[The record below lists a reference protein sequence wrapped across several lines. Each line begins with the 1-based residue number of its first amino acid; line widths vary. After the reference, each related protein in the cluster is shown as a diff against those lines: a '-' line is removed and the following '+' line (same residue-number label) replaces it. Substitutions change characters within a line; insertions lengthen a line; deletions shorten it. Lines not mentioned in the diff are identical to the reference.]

1 MSKGRSVAFGKGVV
15 AAPRGNGQGG
25 ESSRHQSLETLT
37 VMPRRALLAA
47 GAAVSTAGLLALVGP
62 WPVGPASGR
71 SGDAALLARAEPHLR
86 GLNRVALAYLDG
98 DTTRYAGIGADERTL
113 FGIGSVSK
121 TFCGAVL
128 MDMVIKEEVTLDAT
142 VGDLT
147 DAAQS
152 ELADVTLRE
161 LASHTSGLPDFTPTE
176 TRTRNL
182 WFGLL
187 HADGARQDAVDTV
200 TDILGQ
206 RLTNRGKYSYSTA
219 GIALLAHLLARRAG
233 TTYQELLN
241 ERILTPLDLTGTS
254 LPVTR
259 AGLPL
264 GWEKG
269 LLGGRPAEPWTL
281 NGLAPGGG
289 MWSTC
294 ADLATW
300 TRLTRDGRQPGA
312 AGLEPV
318 APSPLLPWMPKARIA
333 ITWVLATTPGG
344 EDLIFHNGLTGSHHS
359 FVGYCPRTGRGLAY
373 LVNSVP
379 TGAQLLMLQ
388 GDLVTTLLDEGA

>member
-1 MSKGRSVAFGKGVV
+1 
-15 AAPRGNGQGG
+15 
-25 ESSRHQSLETLT
+25 
-37 VMPRRALLAA
+37 
-47 GAAVSTAGLLALVGP
+47 
-62 WPVGPASGR
+62 VGPAAGR
-71 SGDAALLARAEPHLR
+71 SGDPALLARAEPHLR

-98 DTTRYAGIGADERTL
+98 DTTRYAGIGADERTP
-113 FGIGSVSK
+113 FEIGSVSK

-128 MDMVIKEEVTLDAT
+128 MEMVAKGEVTLDTT
-142 VGDLT
+142 VSDITEARG
-147 DAAQS
+147 S
-152 ELADVTLRE
+152 ELADVSLRE

-176 TRTRNL
+176 TANQNM

-187 HADGARQDAVDTV
+187 HADGARQDAVTTV
-200 TDILGQ
+200 SDILGQ
-206 RLTNRGKYSYSTA
+206 HLKARGKFSYSTA
-219 GIALLAHLLARRAG
+219 GIALLAHLLANRAG
-233 TTYQELLN
+233 TTYKELLTQ
-241 ERILTPLDLTGTS
+241 RILQPLSLTDTC

-259 AGLPL
+259 AGLPR

-300 TRLTRDGRQPGA
+300 MRLTRDGRQPGA

-318 APSPLLPWMPKARIA
+318 APAPIPPWMPEAQVA
-333 ITWVLATTPGG
+333 ITWIWATTPGG
-344 EDLIFHNGLTGSHHS
+344 ADMIFHNGLTGSHHC

-373 LVNSVP
+373 LVNSRP

-388 GDLVTTLLDEGA
+388 GDLVRTLLDEGV

>member
-1 MSKGRSVAFGKGVV
+1 
-15 AAPRGNGQGG
+15 
-25 ESSRHQSLETLT
+25 
-37 VMPRRALLAA
+37 
-47 GAAVSTAGLLALVGP
+47 
-62 WPVGPASGR
+62 
-71 SGDAALLARAEPHLR
+71 LR

-98 DTTRYAGIGADERTL
+98 DATRYAGIGADERTP
-113 FGIGSVSK
+113 FEIGSVSK

-128 MDMVIKEEVTLDAT
+128 MDMVAKEEVSLDTT
-142 VGDLT
+142 VRDIT
-147 DAAQS
+147 DADDS
-152 ELADVTLRE
+152 DLADVSLRE

-176 TRTRNL
+176 TAHQNM

-187 HADGARQDAVDTV
+187 HADGVRQDAAETV
-200 TDILGQ
+200 SDILGQ
-206 RLTNRGKYSYSTA
+206 HLQARGRFSYSTA
-219 GIALLAHLLARRAG
+219 GIALLAHLLAHRAG
-233 TTYQELLN
+233 TTYKELLTQ
-241 ERILTPLDLTGTS
+241 RILQPLSLTDTC

-259 AGLPL
+259 AGLPR

-300 TRLTRDGRQPGA
+300 MRLTRDGRQPGA

-318 APSPLLPWMPKARIA
+318 APAPILPWMPEAQVA
-333 ITWVLATTPGG
+333 ISWIRATTPGG
-344 EDLIFHNGLTGSHHS
+344 ADMIFHNGLSGSHHC
-359 FVGYCPRTGRGLAY
+359 FVGYCLRTGRGLAY
-373 LVNSVP
+373 LVNSAP

-388 GDLVTTLLDEGA
+388 GDLVRALLDEGA

>member
-1 MSKGRSVAFGKGVV
+1 V
-15 AAPRGNGQGG
+15 
-25 ESSRHQSLETLT
+25 
-37 VMPRRALLAA
+37 
-47 GAAVSTAGLLALVGP
+47 AGLLTLVGP
-62 WPVGPASGR
+62 RPVGPAPGR
-71 SGDAALLARAEPHLR
+71 TGDPALLARAIPHLR

-98 DTTRYAGIGADERTL
+98 DATRYAGIGADERTP
-113 FGIGSVSK
+113 FEIGSVSK

-128 MDMVIKEEVTLDAT
+128 MDMVGKGAVSLDTT
-142 VGDLT
+142 VSDIT
-147 DAAQS
+147 DARGS
-152 ELADVTLRE
+152 ELADVSLRE

-176 TRTRNL
+176 TSRQNT

-187 HADGARQDAVDTV
+187 HADGLRQDAAETV
-200 TDILGQ
+200 SDILGQ
-206 RLTNRGKYSYSTA
+206 HLQARGRFCYSTA

-233 TTYQELLN
+233 TTYQELLTQ
-241 ERILTPLDLTGTS
+241 RILAPLDLTGTS

-259 AGLPL
+259 AGLPP
-264 GWEKG
+264 GWHKG

-300 TRLTRDGRQPGA
+300 TRLTRDGHQPGA

-318 APSPLLPWMPKARIA
+318 APAPIPPYMPEAQVA
-333 ITWVLATTPGG
+333 ITWIRASTPGG
-344 EDLIFHNGLTGSHHS
+344 ADMVFHNGLTGSHHS
-359 FVGYCPRTGRGLAY
+359 FVGYCPGTGRGLAY
-373 LVNSVP
+373 LVNSAP

-388 GDLVTTLLDEGA
+388 GDLVRTLLDEGA